1 MVKLINIEP
10 QYERI
15 LSFLY
20 PSYSLEENFGK
31 YEKFILK
38 KDIGTPNDLRKVREN
53 YQNAIIIS
61 TKLYDELWDDEVLRD
76 KALEFRRVNF
86 KSRKRTLSDIPSDD
100 PQFFIDN
107 LISFMFTGEYDFIE
121 DEGIM
126 ELFQAFGSLQ
136 FSDLFMKK
144 VQQYPLTKVVASMFT
159 FLSKVNENSTT
170 VFYKRKYQALGTKL
184 NHNFLEAFD
193 YLKRHNNYDELSYL
207 MFFQMLVK

>member
-15 LSFLY
+15 LTFLY
-20 PSYSLEENFGK
+20 PSYAIEEQFGK
-31 YEKFILK
+31 YEKFIIK
-38 KDIGTPNDLRKVREN
+38 RDIGSPNELRKVREN

-61 TKLYDELWDDEVLRD
+61 TKLYDELWDDEVLRE

-86 KSRKRTLSDIPSDD
+86 KTRKRTLADIPSED

-107 LISFMFTGEYDFIE
+107 LISFMFTGEYNFIE

-126 ELFQAFGSLQ
+126 ELFQSYGSLQ

-144 VQQYPLTKVVASMFT
+144 VQEYSLSKVVASMFT
-159 FLSKVNENSTT
+159 FLSKVNNDSTT
-170 VFYKRKYQALGTKL
+170 VFYKRKYQALGTKIEA
-184 NHNFLEAFD
+184 NFINAFD
-193 YLKRHNNYDELSYL
+193 YLKRYNNHDELSYL
-207 MFFQMLVK
+207 AFFQMLVK

>member
-15 LSFLY
+15 LTFLY
-20 PSYSLEENFGK
+20 PSYAIEEQFGK
-31 YEKFILK
+31 YEKFIIK
-38 KDIGTPNDLRKVREN
+38 RDIGSPNELRKVREN

-61 TKLYDELWDDEVLRD
+61 TKLYDELWDDEVLRE

-86 KSRKRTLSDIPSDD
+86 KTRKRTLADISSED

-107 LISFMFTGEYDFIE
+107 LISFMFTGEYNFIE

-126 ELFQAFGSLQ
+126 ELFQSYGSLQ

-144 VQQYPLTKVVASMFT
+144 VQEYPLSKVVASMFT
-159 FLSKVNENSTT
+159 FLSKVNNDSTT
-170 VFYKRKYQALGTKL
+170 VFYKRKYQALGTKIEA
-184 NHNFLEAFD
+184 NFINAFD
-193 YLKRHNNYDELSYL
+193 YLKRYNNHDELSYL
-207 MFFQMLVK
+207 AFFQMLVK